1 MLHLAHKIRGTT
13 VRSRDGEIGTLDDFL
28 FEQSQWAIRY
38 LVVSTG
44 SWLAGRKVLISPMA
58 VEGPWDRS
66 GISLSVRRSQVQ
78 ESPDLQPTTLARE
91 SESLLLQH
99 YGQPFYWEGANIWG
113 MFDTPQALQGARRE
127 PPPRNGAAVN
137 AAVARAA
144 AERLRSTEEIKGFHV
159 QASDGEMG
167 HVDDLFL
174 GEESWRIRYL
184 LVDTSNWIGGKL
196 VLVST
201 DVVET
206 IDREAGKLRVSDSRE
221 DIRNSPTYDSIV
233 TTLNPS
239 ETGPPFLFI

>member
-13 VRSRDGEIGTLDDFL
+13 VRARDGEIGTLDDFL
-28 FEQSQWAIRY
+28 FEQSRWAVRY
-38 LVVSTG
+38 LVVTTG
-44 SWLAGRKVLISPMA
+44 SWLEGRQVLISPMA

-66 GISLSVRRSQVQ
+66 GISLGLEKSQVEGSPNLTAAALGRDT
-78 ESPDLQPTTLARE
+78 EST
-91 SESLLLQH
+91 LLQH

-113 MFDTPQALQGARRE
+113 MFDTPNALLGSRRDVVV
-127 PPPRNGAAVN
+127 NGGTSSAPAAL
-137 AAVARAA
+137 
-144 AERLRSTEEIKGFHV
+144 ERLRSTEEIKGFHI
-159 QASDGEMG
+159 QAADGDMG
-167 HVDDLFL
+167 HVDDLFI
-174 GEESWRIRYL
+174 GEDSWRIRYL
-184 LVDTSNWIGGKL
+184 LVDTSNWIGGRS

-233 TTLNPS
+233 TTLSPA

>member
-1 MLHLAHKIRGTT
+1 MLHLAHKIRGTA

-28 FEQSQWAIRY
+28 FEQSRWAVRY
-38 LVVSTG
+38 LVVTTG
-44 SWLAGRKVLISPMA
+44 AWLGGRRVLLSPMA

-66 GISLSVRRSQVQ
+66 GISLSVRRAQVQ
-78 ESPDLQPTTLARE
+78 ESPDLQPASLARD
-91 SESLLLQH
+91 SESVLLQH

-113 MFDTPQALQGARRE
+113 MFETPNALLGARRE
-127 PPPRNGAAVN
+127 PLARNGSNSGSGQALV
-137 AAVARAA
+137 
-144 AERLRSTEEIKGFHV
+144 ERLRSTEEIKGFHI
-159 QASDGEMG
+159 QASDGEIG
-167 HVDDLFL
+167 HVDDLFI

-184 LVDTSNWIGGKL
+184 LVDTSNWIGGKS
-196 VLVST
+196 VLVAT
-201 DVVET
+201 EVVET

>member
-1 MLHLAHKIRGTT
+1 MLHMAHKIRGTT

-28 FEQSQWAIRY
+28 FEQSRWAIRY
-38 LVVSTG
+38 LVVNTG
-44 SWLAGRKVLISPMA
+44 SWLGGRKVLISPMA

-66 GISLSVRRSQVQ
+66 GISLHIRRAQVE
-78 ESPDLQPTTLARE
+78 ESPDLQLTTLARE
-91 SESLLLQH
+91 SESVLLQH

-113 MFDTPQALQGARRE
+113 MFDTPQALNGARPE
-127 PPPRNGAAVN
+127 PPPRNGVATSATA
-137 AAVARAA
+137 AAVAS
-144 AERLRSTEEIKGFHV
+144 ERLRSTEEIKGFHI

-167 HVDDLFL
+167 HVDDLFI

-184 LVDTSNWIGGKL
+184 LVDTSNWIGGKS

-201 DVVET
+201 DVVKT
-206 IDREAGKLRVSDSRE
+206 IDREAGKLSVTDSRE

-233 TTLNPS
+233 TTLDPS